1 MKDQVAAQPGRR
13 LQERPAWLKPW
24 LSGETLTAYLFI
36 LPSLIGF
43 AVFFAWPALRGLQIS
58 LTDWNLLQD
67 PNFVGL
73 DNYSKLL
80 QDEQFWQSLIT
91 SVAYVLLNIPLQT
104 VIALGLAV
112 LMNRLTGSLFVRGLL
127 VLPWLIPSVVVAL
140 LWLWMLDPSL
150 GLLNQILGFFGI
162 SRQPFLGSVEQAL
175 PAIAGINIWRH
186 AGYTAL
192 LLFAG
197 LQTVPKTLY
206 EAGAIDGA
214 GEWRMFWSITMPLLR
229 PILAF
234 VLVTTVIGSFQIFDT
249 IAITTK
255 GGPVTATRVIYWY
268 IYEYAFN
275 RFQMGYAT
283 AAAVILFIILITITI
298 IQLRLLRSGESDL
311 AQS

>member
-1 MKDQVAAQPGRR
+1 MKDQLAAQPARR
-13 LQERPAWLKPW
+13 WQERPAWLKPW

-67 PNFVGL
+67 PNFVGF

-80 QDEQFWQSLIT
+80 QDEQFWQSLST

-192 LLFAG
+192 LIFAG

-214 GEWRMFWSITMPLLR
+214 SEWRLFWSITLPLLR